1 MNFLQILILGLVQG
15 AAELLP
21 VSSSAHVIV
30 AEKLM
35 GLDPSSPEMTFLLV
49 MLHTGTMFAVIV
61 YFWNSWLSHY
71 FSDAAH
77 LGSAVKNIAVA
88 TIITVI
94 VGFILKIIIEKVFM
108 HGQAKAEV
116 EELFSNLP
124 LIGGALLA
132 AGLLIIYSGSSEE
145 KNRGMA
151 GIDTVKSVVIGA
163 VQGLC
168 LPFRGFSRSG
178 GTISAGLLV
187 GIERR
192 QIEEF
197 SFALAVVL
205 TPVVVVMELLRLVK
219 AHPEITHGPA
229 LVKLL
234 EPGLVGMVC
243 SFVAGY
249 IALKLLSR
257 LLEGGHWK
265 YFGYY
270 CLVASVVVFT
280 LAYQEKSVTA
290 TTPTA
295 DQAVITT
302 TNSSSNPAPAEAA
315 PPKEAQLPV
324 LNPNNPASWTPAS
337 MQQPTNAAPNGADSG
352 SRPIAPSAGGTVLTP
367 AMINQPVFNT
377 RDLATNA
384 APAVPTAPNVY
395 TSGTD
400 STTGTLQSAPTPAA
414 NAAPSA
420 NPESAPI
427 APGTAPAQ

>member
-61 YFWNSWLSHY
+61 YFWNSWLDHY
-71 FSDAAH
+71 FSDASR
-77 LGSAVKNIAVA
+77 LGDAVKNIAAA
-88 TIITVI
+88 TVITVI
-94 VGFILKIIIEKVFM
+94 VGLILQEIIKKIFM
-108 HGQAKAEV
+108 HGQPKAEI
-116 EELFSNLP
+116 EDLFSQLP

-145 KNRGMA
+145 KRPGTS
-151 GIDTVKSVVIGA
+151 GIDVVGALVIGV
-163 VQGLC
+163 VQGFC

-178 GTISAGLLV
+178 GTISAGLLL

-205 TPVVVVMELLRLVK
+205 TPLVVVKELWRLIK
-219 AHPEITHGPA
+219 AHPEMTHGPA

-234 EPGLVGMVC
+234 TPGLLGMVC

-249 IALKLLSR
+249 LALKLLSR
-257 LLEGGHWK
+257 LLEAGRWK

-270 CLVASVVVFT
+270 CLVAAAVVFG
-280 LAYQEKSVTA
+280 LAYEEKSAMAA
-290 TTPTA
+290 T
-295 DQAVITT
+295 AVIAPASVSTT
-302 TNSSSNPAPAEAA
+302 GTDSSSPE
-315 PPKEAQLPV
+315 
-324 LNPNNPASWTPAS
+324 
-337 MQQPTNAAPNGADSG
+337 TNAAPVMPVA
-352 SRPIAPSAGGTVLTP
+352 PQAPSAVP
-367 AMINQPVFNT
+367 AAPMVPVAP
-377 RDLATNA
+377 ATNA
-384 APAVPTAPNVY
+384 
-395 TSGTD
+395 
-400 STTGTLQSAPTPAA
+400 
-414 NAAPSA
+414 
-420 NPESAPI
+420 ESAPI
-427 APGTAPAQ
+427 APGTNPAPGP